1 MLKKWS
7 FIMLMF
13 MMLTQAGFISVQQG
27 NNYEKY
33 GRIAI
38 AVVQADYPGDEVTD
52 YQYEG
57 RKVLEKGT
65 VEDRFLFLVKE
76 QGKEFNVRVKIKH
89 SLSNNKLLNL
99 SVEEVR

>member
-7 FIMLMF
+7 FIVLMF

-27 NNYEKY
+27 NDYEKY

-38 AVVQADYPGDEVTD
+38 AVVQADYPSDEVTD

-57 RKVLEKGT
+57 RKVLENGT

-76 QGKEFNVRVKIKH
+76 QGKEIKIRVKIKH
-89 SLSNNKLLNL
+89 SLSSDKLLNL
-99 SVEEVR
+99 TVEEVR

>member
-7 FIMLMF
+7 FIVLMF

-33 GRIAI
+33 GRVAI

-99 SVEEVR
+99 SVEKVR

>member
-7 FIMLMF
+7 FIVLMF

-33 GRIAI
+33 GRISI

>member
-7 FIMLMF
+7 FIVLMF

-99 SVEEVR
+99 SVQEVR

>member
-1 MLKKWS
+1 
-7 FIMLMF
+7 

-33 GRIAI
+33 GRVAI

-99 SVEEVR
+99 SVEKVR

>member
-7 FIMLMF
+7 FIVLMF

-33 GRIAI
+33 GRTAI

-76 QGKEFNVRVKIKH
+76 QGKELNVRVKIKH

>member
-1 MLKKWS
+1 VLKKWS
-7 FIMLMF
+7 FIVLMF

-33 GRIAI
+33 GRVAI

-99 SVEEVR
+99 SVEKVR

>member
-1 MLKKWS
+1 
-7 FIMLMF
+7 MF

-33 GRIAI
+33 GRVAV
-38 AVVQADYPGDEVTD
+38 AVVQADYPGDQVTD